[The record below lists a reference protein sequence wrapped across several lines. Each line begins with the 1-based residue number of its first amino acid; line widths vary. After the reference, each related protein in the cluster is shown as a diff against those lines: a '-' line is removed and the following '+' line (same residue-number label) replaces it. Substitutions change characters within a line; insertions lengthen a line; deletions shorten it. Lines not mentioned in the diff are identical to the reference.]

1 MTFLSAKTI
10 LHLYMLMRIFAI
22 VNIVSYKKMNQ
33 TDFFKCL
40 SDPTRLNILEL
51 VMAKQSVCVCE
62 LTEQLQLSQ
71 PKISRHLAL
80 LRNLSI
86 LLDQR
91 QGQWVYYRL
100 NPNLPEWANDVL
112 NIISNQ
118 NDDIMNNPL
127 VHSSISVHCE

>member
-1 MTFLSAKTI
+1 MD
-10 LHLYMLMRIFAI
+10 MRIFEI

>member
-1 MTFLSAKTI
+1 MDQI
-10 LHLYMLMRIFAI
+10 
-22 VNIVSYKKMNQ
+22 
-33 TDFFKCL
+33 DFFKCL
-40 SDPTRLNILEL
+40 SDPTRLDILKIII
-51 VMAKQSVCVCE
+51 AKQNVCVCE
-62 LTEQLQLSQ
+62 LTEQLDLSQ

-100 NPNLPEWANDVL
+100 NPNLPDWANSVL

-118 NDDIMNNPL
+118 NDEL
-127 VHSSISVHCE
+127 VKTNSINSPISIHCE

>member
-1 MTFLSAKTI
+1 MD
-10 LHLYMLMRIFAI
+10 MRIFAI

>member
-1 MTFLSAKTI
+1 MD
-10 LHLYMLMRIFAI
+10 MRIFAI
-22 VNIVSYKKMNQ
+22 VNILSNNKMNQ

-40 SDPTRLNILEL
+40 SDATRLDILKL
-51 VMAKQSVCVCE
+51 VMAKENICVCE

-112 NIISNQ
+112 IIISNQ
-118 NDDIMNNPL
+118 NDGIMNTSIA
-127 VHSSISVHCE
+127 HSSISVHCE

>member
-1 MTFLSAKTI
+1 MDI
-10 LHLYMLMRIFAI
+10 RIFAI

>member
-1 MTFLSAKTI
+1 
-10 LHLYMLMRIFAI
+10 
-22 VNIVSYKKMNQ
+22 MNQ

-40 SDPTRLNILEL
+40 SDPTRLDILKL
-51 VMAKQSVCVCE
+51 VMARENICVCE
-62 LTEQLQLSQ
+62 LTEKLELSQ

-100 NPNLPEWANDVL
+100 NPALPAWALAVL
-112 NIISNQ
+112 NILAEENVNS
-118 NDDIMNNPL
+118 MNEFT
-127 VHSSISVHCE
+127 SSISTHCE

>member
-1 MTFLSAKTI
+1 MD
-10 LHLYMLMRIFAI
+10 MRIFAI
-22 VNIVSYKKMNQ
+22 VNILSNNKMNQ

-40 SDPTRLNILEL
+40 SDATRLDILKL
-51 VMAKQSVCVCE
+51 VMTKENICVCE

-112 NIISNQ
+112 RIISNQ
-118 NDDIMNNPL
+118 NDGIMNTSIA
-127 VHSSISVHCE
+127 HSSISVHCE

>member
-1 MTFLSAKTI
+1 
-10 LHLYMLMRIFAI
+10 
-22 VNIVSYKKMNQ
+22 MNQ

-40 SDPTRLNILEL
+40 SDSTRLDILML
-51 VMAKQSVCVCE
+51 VMAKQNICVCE

-100 NPNLPEWANDVL
+100 NPNLPKWANDVL
-112 NIISNQ
+112 TIISNQ
-118 NDDIMNNPL
+118 NDGIMNTSIA
-127 VHSSISVHCE
+127 HSSISVHCE